1 MFNIDT
7 QSTNNNKTDA
17 ALKIK
22 INTQTIQLLSD
33 RLINQIAAGEVIER
47 PASVLKELLEN
58 ALDAG
63 STTVIVRLEGGGINR
78 LDVQDNGD
86 GIPAHALP
94 MAVLRHATSKITTQ
108 DELMSVSSFGFRG
121 EALASISS
129 VAQLA
134 IISRTKTCQYATQ
147 YDNYLGNWQ
156 EQPAS
161 HGVGT
166 TVCVREL
173 FFSIPARRKFLKTE
187 STELTHCVNVFESI
201 ALAQPTIQFEL
212 FHNGKILR
220 RLSPTTGWQRIEHI
234 TKSIFNTN
242 EDDTTSTHQ
251 IEVSHSGISV
261 YGVLS
266 TPQNTQNRA
275 KLQALYVNGRPIRDR
290 AMAHAI
296 RSSYQGIL
304 HGDNQPNYCL
314 FMRLPADSI
323 DVNVHPTKSEIRFR
337 DGSAVYRLL
346 KLAVEQALGQI
357 ISSVSFDS
365 KRVVATGN
373 PVWQVLPEQ
382 HSKPQIGQATQTLT
396 QPAYSNPKTTQ
407 YATQD
412 LLKTNLW
419 PTLNDTPSID
429 DVADGLSIIE
439 SKYTLPSNSSNSIS
453 SIGTIGRLGVAI
465 AQIHGV
471 YILTQTAEGMGIVD
485 MHAAHERVLYEAYKT
500 ELAQGDVASQI
511 LLETICMTLTGLQ
524 CEAANTYQTTL
535 LELGF
540 DVSLLSVNVLAIR
553 AVPSLLRLNDV
564 THTLTALLDE
574 LLLIQV
580 SSEGLSHILKTA
592 QHERLASLACQS
604 AVRANRQLSIAEMNG
619 LLRQMEQT
627 ANADRCNHGRPTWFG
642 LTMQDLDRRFMRG
655 K

>member
-7 QSTNNNKTDA
+7 QCTNNNKTDA

-94 MAVLRHATSKITTQ
+94 LAVLRHATSKITTQ

-134 IISRTKTCQYATQ
+134 IISRTKICQYATQ

-161 HGVGT
+161 HSIGT
-166 TVCVREL
+166 TVSVREL

-201 ALAQPTIQFEL
+201 ALAHPTIQFEL

-234 TKSIFNTN
+234 AKSIFNSN

-357 ISSVSFDS
+357 ISPTSFDS

-373 PVWQVLPEQ
+373 PVWQMLPEQ
-382 HSKPQIGQATQTLT
+382 HSKPQLAQTTDALTHRAYADSKNTQYLT
-396 QPAYSNPKTTQ
+396 QG
-407 YATQD
+407 
-412 LLKTNLW
+412 LLKTDLW
-419 PTLNDTPSID
+419 PALNDALSTNIASNDVPATD
-429 DVADGLSIIE
+429 DAPLATE
-439 SKYTLPSNSSNSIS
+439 AEKTLPSN
-453 SIGTIGRLGVAI
+453 TVGRL
-465 AQIHGV
+465 GV

-500 ELAQGDVASQI
+500 ELAQANVASQI
-511 LLETICMTLTGLQ
+511 LLETISITLTDLQ
-524 CEAANTYQTTL
+524 CETANTYQTTL

-553 AVPSLLRLNDV
+553 AVPSLLRLNNV
-564 THTLTALLDE
+564 THTLMALLDE

-580 SSEGLSHILKTA
+580 NSEGLSTLLKTA
-592 QHERLASLACQS
+592 QNERLASLACQS
-604 AVRANRQLSIAEMNG
+604 AVCANRQLSIAEMNG

-642 LTMQDLDRRFMRG
+642 LSMQDLDRRFMRG
-655 K
+655 R

>member
-357 ISSVSFDS
+357 ISPTSFDS

-373 PVWQVLPEQ
+373 PVWQILPEQ
-382 HSKPQIGQATQTLT
+382 HSKPQLAQATDALTHRVYADFKNTQYLT
-396 QPAYSNPKTTQ
+396 QG
-407 YATQD
+407 
-412 LLKTNLW
+412 LLTTNLW
-419 PTLNDTPSID
+419 PALNDMASNDVPSNDVPATD
-429 DVADGLSIIE
+429 DAPLATE
-439 SKYTLPSNSSNSIS
+439 AEKTLPPN
-453 SIGTIGRLGVAI
+453 TVGRLGVAI

-500 ELAQGDVASQI
+500 ELAQGNVASQI
-511 LLETICMTLTGLQ
+511 LLETISITLTDLQ
-524 CEAANTYQTTL
+524 CETANTYQVTL

-553 AVPSLLRLNDV
+553 AVPSLLRLNNV
-564 THTLTALLDE
+564 THTLMALLDE

-580 SSEGLSHILKTA
+580 NSEGLSTLLKTA
-592 QHERLASLACQS
+592 QNERLASLACQS

-642 LTMQDLDRRFMRG
+642 LSMQDLDRRFMRG
-655 K
+655 R